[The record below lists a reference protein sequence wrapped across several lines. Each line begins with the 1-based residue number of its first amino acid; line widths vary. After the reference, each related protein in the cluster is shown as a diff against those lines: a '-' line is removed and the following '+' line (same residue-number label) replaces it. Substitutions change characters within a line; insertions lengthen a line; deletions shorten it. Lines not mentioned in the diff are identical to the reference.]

1 MANSIF
7 ERQNEQHF
15 IDMLSAQRHL
25 YNVAK
30 RWNTVQICFCVI
42 IVIIANFLK
51 LFWPKNTIFLSVSYE
66 EIIHWIT
73 IYGVLALLLQ
83 NCLASK
89 VAAYKLLAAKIQ
101 QLFDCNLFQLQWNR
115 ALCDDKPQP
124 EDISRNIGKEDVDK
138 LHDWYSL
145 EIQPLTEELAAL
157 VCMRTNVY
165 YDYGIRKKYKIGV
178 DFIIGAILLGSLVVF
193 GIQNANLWDIVVN
206 GIVPLLPVAKW
217 LYDVHKQ
224 NSANLKSLEKLK
236 SLLTSALDNAK
247 KTKHVK
253 KTVLE
258 QIQNFIF
265 LHRKS
270 CFMIPSWV
278 HYIFRNQSE
287 TDMNYSV
294 KQLVQELL

>member
-7 ERQNEQHF
+7 ERQNEQRF

-42 IVIIANFLK
+42 IVIIVNFLK
-51 LFWPKNTIFLSVSYE
+51 LFWSKNTISLSVSYE

-83 NCLASK
+83 NCLVSK

-101 QLFDCNLFQLQWNR
+101 QLFDCNLFQLQWNS

-165 YDYGIRKKYKIGV
+165 YDYGIRKKYKIGI
-178 DFIIGAILLGSLVVF
+178 DFIIGTIIFGSLIVF

-206 GIVPLLPVAKW
+206 GIVPLLPATKW

-224 NSANLKSLEKLK
+224 NTTNLKSLEKLK
-236 SLLTSALDNAK
+236 SLLASALDNAK
-247 KTKHVK
+247 K
-253 KTVLE
+253 
-258 QIQNFIF
+258 
-265 LHRKS
+265 
-270 CFMIPSWV
+270 
-278 HYIFRNQSE
+278 
-287 TDMNYSV
+287 
-294 KQLVQELL
+294 KQAC